1 MTKYESSIKQIYA
14 PITNVY
20 LKLSDL
26 THLQTLKDR
35 VNDPDFES
43 IILER
48 AGDKVKPE
56 QLAQIKSAV
65 SKMEFTPDTVT
76 GEAGPLGK
84 VTLRIIEREENKCIK
99 FALEGSPIQA
109 NLWIQLL
116 PTPTGCKMR
125 CTIGAEL
132 NFFIRQ
138 MVGSKLEEASEGL
151 ANMLSM
157 IPY

>member
-1 MTKYESSIKQIYA
+1 MNKYESSIKQIYA
-14 PITNVY
+14 PITSVY
-20 LKLSDL
+20 QKLSDL
-26 THLQTLKDR
+26 THLQSLKER
-35 VNDPDFES
+35 VNDPMFENL
-43 IILER
+43 ILER

-56 QLAQIKSAV
+56 QVAQIKAAV

-76 GEAGPLGK
+76 GEAGPLGQ
-84 VTLRIIEREENKCIK
+84 VTLRIIERQENKCIK

-116 PTPTGCKMR
+116 PTATGCKMR

-138 MVGSKLEEASEGL
+138 MVGSKLQEASEGI